1 MPRQPHPLYGS
12 YGWLP
17 SEATVFSLV
26 SKPELG
32 PCDFIMPV
40 YFLKDA
46 NSKNLQ
52 GKRVKEHRGHPD
64 SVSEK

>member
-1 MPRQPHPLYGS
+1 MPRQPHPLYGR

-17 SEATVFSLV
+17 SEPTVFSLV

-32 PCDFIMPV
+32 PYNLIMQA

-46 NSKNLQ
+46 NSKTLQ
-52 GKRVKEHRGHPD
+52 RKRVKEHRGHPD